1 MLQIRCSKAS
11 HGILDVCANCCRKAN
26 QPDPVQSVQIFT
38 SYGTFVIQ
46 GFDEAGLGEML
57 RSICVPLSRFVDCLM
72 IYKRQYSGND
82 VDTAAPHHLVWVRI
96 QSRLIGFPVESDC
109 TAQILKTRLA
119 SKSSFKDELYRLYLN
134 GNILKVHVS
143 IMSNSIPLT
152 RQQDDLPISQQA
164 NNSFLFLCLLFLTS
178 LIGRCFWQHY

>member
-1 MLQIRCSKAS
+1 VLQIRCTKAA

-46 GFDEAGLGEML
+46 GFDEASLGAML

-72 IYKRQYSGND
+72 IYKRLYSGND
-82 VDTAAPHHLVWVRI
+82 VDTTAPHHVVWVRI
-96 QSRLIGFPVESDC
+96 QSRLIGFPVDSDC

-119 SKSSFKDELYRLYLN
+119 LKSSFKDDLYRLYSN
-134 GNILKVHVS
+134 GN
-143 IMSNSIPLT
+143 
-152 RQQDDLPISQQA
+152 
-164 NNSFLFLCLLFLTS
+164 LLQVRTS
-178 LIGRCFWQHY
+178 LLHMYFFNILLYIPTG